1 MMKKILV
8 FLFALALLCGCSP
21 KLYNNIKADSVP
33 ASHPDYA
40 VIYFYRPGGFVQT
53 PYTVHLGDQPVFRS
67 KNKAKAAVKV
77 ETPGEY
83 EIWAATE
90 SRESIVLKVEPGQEY
105 YVKTI
110 TKFGV
115 ALWRPLI
122 ELMAPQ
128 AGKADWDA
136 IR

>member
-1 MMKKILV
+1 M
-8 FLFALALLCGCSP
+8 
-21 KLYNNIKADSVP
+21 
-33 ASHPDYA
+33 
-40 VIYFYRPGGFVQT
+40 
-53 PYTVHLGDQPVFRS
+53 
-67 KNKAKAAVKV
+67 KV

-83 EIWAATE
+83 EIWATTE

>member
-1 MMKKILV
+1 M
-8 FLFALALLCGCSP
+8 
-21 KLYNNIKADSVP
+21 YNNIKADSVP
-33 ASHPDYA
+33 SSHPDYA